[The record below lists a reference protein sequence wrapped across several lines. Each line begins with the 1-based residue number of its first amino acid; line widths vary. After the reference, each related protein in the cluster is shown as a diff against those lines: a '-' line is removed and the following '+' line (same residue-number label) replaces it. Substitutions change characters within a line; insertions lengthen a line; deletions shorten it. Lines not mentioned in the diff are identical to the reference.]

1 METVHD
7 LSSIITEELY
17 KMYGIKDENTLY
29 KYLYI
34 RATIRLGKKKVNDI
48 ELIKF
53 IFEELNVTVYNNLY
67 VNYKE
72 EEYNIYTVSSEFFDN
87 LRFRAELLGNLEID
101 KLLND
106 VYNKGYKKSIKYRK
120 LNDYKKY
127 IKYNRLLELNE
138 RFNVVP
144 KDSFEVKGFIN
155 DINHNPYK
163 RTLEENLDAI
173 LSANRMLGS
182 RTTTHITEEELEDYL
197 CKNIE
202 TIEKG
207 IIFMQ
212 RQVEV
217 PGGIVDI
224 IAMDKNNNV
233 CVIEIKIKEDK
244 NLVWQAMHYP
254 EEIKKQWRNR
264 NVRMI
269 TIAPDYSE
277 HMLKALRNIDN
288 VEIMEYD
295 IMVSMD
301 KITELNIHKVEWYLH
316 IKL

>member
-1 METVHD
+1 
-7 LSSIITEELY
+7 
-17 KMYGIKDENTLY
+17 
-29 KYLYI
+29 
-34 RATIRLGKKKVNDI
+34 
-48 ELIKF
+48 
-53 IFEELNVTVYNNLY
+53 
-67 VNYKE
+67 
-72 EEYNIYTVSSEFFDN
+72 
-87 LRFRAELLGNLEID
+87 
-101 KLLND
+101 
-106 VYNKGYKKSIKYRK
+106 
-120 LNDYKKY
+120 
-127 IKYNRLLELNE
+127 
-138 RFNVVP
+138 
-144 KDSFEVKGFIN
+144 
-155 DINHNPYK
+155 
-163 RTLEENLDAI
+163 
-173 LSANRMLGS
+173 
-182 RTTTHITEEELEDYL
+182 L

-301 KITELNIHKVEWYLH
+301 KITELNIHKVE
-316 IKL
+316 